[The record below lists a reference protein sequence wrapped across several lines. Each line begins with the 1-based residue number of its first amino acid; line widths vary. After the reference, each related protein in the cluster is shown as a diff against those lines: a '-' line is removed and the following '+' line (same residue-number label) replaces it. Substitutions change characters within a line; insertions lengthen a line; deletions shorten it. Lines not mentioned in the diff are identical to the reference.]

1 MPNTCLSWGV
11 FFKISSKFYIFSHLR
26 IIHRD
31 QGIIGTNLGN
41 LWFEKGPPWSKCFNH
56 LSGMKFRNIIF
67 IFSFL
72 MLFYMMLRQ
81 KRQNVTC
88 NATIVTAYY
97 KMRSKH
103 SHEEYVSWMSNM
115 LTFRDCMVIFTE
127 ENLVGWCNRYREA
140 SKIRLMFRKIR
151 DLRPA
156 GYPTVIRTV
165 GINEDRNWLSV
176 ARSYCLCLLCLG
188 SLTWW

>member
-1 MPNTCLSWGV
+1 
-11 FFKISSKFYIFSHLR
+11 
-26 IIHRD
+26 
-31 QGIIGTNLGN
+31 
-41 LWFEKGPPWSKCFNH
+41 
-56 LSGMKFRNIIF
+56 MKFRNIIF

-72 MLFYMMLRQ
+72 MLFYIMLRQ

-127 ENLVGWCNRYREA
+127 ENLVG
-140 SKIRLMFRKIR
+140 
-151 DLRPA
+151 
-156 GYPTVIRTV
+156 
-165 GINEDRNWLSV
+165 
-176 ARSYCLCLLCLG
+176 
-188 SLTWW
+188 

>member
-1 MPNTCLSWGV
+1 M
-11 FFKISSKFYIFSHLR
+11 SHVR
-26 IIHRD
+26 IIHCD
-31 QGIIGTNLGN
+31 QGINGNDLGLNN
-41 LWFEKGPPWSKCFNH
+41 LWFEKLPPWSKCFNY
-56 LSGMKFRNIIF
+56 LSGMKLRNIIF

-72 MLFYMMLRQ
+72 LLFYMMLRQ
-81 KRQNVTC
+81 KRQINVTC
-88 NATIVTAYY
+88 SATIVTAYY

-127 ENLVGWCNRYREA
+127 ENLVGWCNRYNEA
-140 SKIRLMFRKIR
+140 PKIRLMFRKIR

-156 GYPTVIRTV
+156 EYPTVIRTV

-176 ARSYCLCLLCLG
+176 ARSYCLCLICLG